1 MRSPAFWLASYP
13 WFNGNQ
19 IQAIPGAVALQPAA
33 AASRGARVSIA
44 NFAFAPGQITIA
56 PWQSVSWN
64 NDDGAPHGLVWTDAE
79 IITGSDGQPELR
91 VYGTVA
97 AAAARAG
104 VTRWHVSLSHDGG
117 VATAVVIAEGGA
129 D

>member
-1 MRSPAFWLASYP
+1 LIVGVGIDVVEIARLATALGRTQRLAIRLFTEREQDLPVRSLAAR
-13 WFNGNQ
+13 F
-19 IQAIPGAVALQPAA
+19 AAKEAVAKALGGP
-33 AASRGARVSIA
+33 RG
-44 NFAFAPGQITIA
+44 
-56 PWQSVSWN
+56 
-64 NDDGAPHGLVWTDAE
+64 LLWTDAE
-79 IITGSDGQPELR
+79 VVNGTHGRPELK

-117 VATAVVIAEGGA
+117 LATAVVIAEGGA